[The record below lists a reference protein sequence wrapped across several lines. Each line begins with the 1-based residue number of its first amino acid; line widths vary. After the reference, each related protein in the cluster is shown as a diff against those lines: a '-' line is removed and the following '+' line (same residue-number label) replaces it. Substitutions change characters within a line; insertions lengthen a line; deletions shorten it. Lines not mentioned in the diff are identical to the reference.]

1 MTFWPGPSTD
11 PGGATRTGGVI
22 LLGLAVAST
31 IPLFWLGL
39 GELLSAWTTPEY
51 SHGPLIPLISLF
63 LFLRELRARPPSSPT
78 PKIVGPGITLGVF
91 ALVLAIFGQAI
102 AIPDVV
108 AYALILWVMALI
120 LLFMGWDAGRRHWAP
135 VLHLVFMLP
144 LPQILYWQ
152 LTTGLQTISAEVG
165 VWLVR
170 AADIPVLLE
179 GHIIDLGIYQLQVA
193 EACAGLRYLFP
204 ILSFSYLVAILYRG
218 PFWHKAVIFAL
229 AAPIAVGLNAA
240 RIGVIGML
248 VDRHGISQ
256 AEGFLHV
263 FEGWVIFGLCLV
275 VLAGVAWALSR
286 LRGVQAD
293 GPVLDLET
301 AGLGQE
307 LSKARGLRPSMAVAG
322 FLAATGI
329 LGAGQHLLAPP
340 MADIPRAPFVRFDT
354 DLGAWQG
361 RQVALPRSVAQL
373 LGADDYL
380 DAAFQHPDH
389 DAPVLLFSAWY
400 ANQNGGA
407 GIHSPEVCL
416 PAGGW
421 EIAELH
427 EVSVTIGTT
436 FQINRAIV
444 RQGLQ
449 SQLVYYWFEQQGDRM
464 AGDWQAKLN
473 AIGNQLTKGRSD
485 GALVRLTTPI
495 LADETIADAEARLT
509 DLAQTALPRLGA
521 HLPL

>member
-293 GPVLDLET
+293 G
-301 AGLGQE
+301 
-307 LSKARGLRPSMAVAG
+307 
-322 FLAATGI
+322 
-329 LGAGQHLLAPP
+329 
-340 MADIPRAPFVRFDT
+340 
-354 DLGAWQG
+354 
-361 RQVALPRSVAQL
+361 
-373 LGADDYL
+373 
-380 DAAFQHPDH
+380 
-389 DAPVLLFSAWY
+389 
-400 ANQNGGA
+400 
-407 GIHSPEVCL
+407 
-416 PAGGW
+416 
-421 EIAELH
+421 
-427 EVSVTIGTT
+427 
-436 FQINRAIV
+436 
-444 RQGLQ
+444 
-449 SQLVYYWFEQQGDRM
+449 
-464 AGDWQAKLN
+464 
-473 AIGNQLTKGRSD
+473 
-485 GALVRLTTPI
+485 
-495 LADETIADAEARLT
+495 
-509 DLAQTALPRLGA
+509 
-521 HLPL
+521 